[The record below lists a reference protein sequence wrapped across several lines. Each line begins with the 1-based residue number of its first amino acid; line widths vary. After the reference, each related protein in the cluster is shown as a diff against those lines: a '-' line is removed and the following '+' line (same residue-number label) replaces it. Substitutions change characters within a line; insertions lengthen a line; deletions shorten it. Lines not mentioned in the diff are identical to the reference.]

1 MQVAALRKQF
11 GRSKNP
17 DRDVDFH
24 GGRSRSATPP
34 PGRPDE
40 EEDDIAVVPSST
52 ESSASDMRTLRVKWA
67 KSSAS
72 PSERDLRLMLEA
84 YGAIDTCLIRPRLA
98 FVCFA
103 DQAGMDNA
111 LQFGQG
117 FAGYALSRVQA
128 GVAATVDRDG
138 TPPPPSAPPVAV
150 PPPPPSVP
158 IIPMAAASGAVSLGS
173 KEEIMQAR
181 IRMLKEKKLAEQA
194 AAASGSSVL
203 PP

>member
-1 MQVAALRKQF
+1 LRKQF

-34 PGRPDE
+34 PGRPEDE
-40 EEDDIAVVPSST
+40 DEDIAAAVPSSS
-52 ESSASDMRTLRVKWA
+52 ESSSSATRTLRVKWA
-67 KSSAS
+67 KSSTV
-72 PSERDLRLMLEA
+72 PSEAALRQMLEA
-84 YGAIDTCLIRPRLA
+84 YGAIDTCLVRPRLA
-98 FVCFA
+98 IVCFA
-103 DQAGMDNA
+103 DQVGMENA

-117 FAGYALSRVQA
+117 FAGYTLSRVQA
-128 GVAATVDRDG
+128 GGAAAGDRDG
-138 TPPPPSAPPVAV
+138 TPPPPPPPPPVAV
-150 PPPPPSVP
+150 PPPPLGVP
-158 IIPMAAASGAVSLGS
+158 IIPMTSAASTASLGS

-194 AAASGSSVL
+194 AAAAVNGSTEL